1 METAVT
7 YGLDGLKNMLGN
19 DIEKQMVKGFATA
32 CGQVPLFDGAY
43 SSVKPGK
50 TAARQELGAT
60 LANKLFFSGEAT
72 HLSQPSTVNGGL
84 ERGRAAALQA
94 TAYLK
99 RVS

>member
-1 METAVT
+1 METDVT
-7 YGLDGLKNMLGN
+7 CGRDGRQSMLGN
-19 DIEKQMVKGFATA
+19 AIEKQLVKVFATA

-60 LANKLFFSGEAT
+60 LADKLFFSGEAT

-84 ERGRAAALQA
+84 ERGRATALQA